1 MNKAKYTLKNWTIT
15 KTVRGEFVS
24 GTVTDTNRHTTMPV
38 GSRITSAKLTC
49 KTGKTVF
56 TEHAIYTLA

>member
-1 MNKAKYTLKNWTIT
+1 MSKAKYTLKNWTVTQTI
-15 KTVRGEFVS
+15 RGEFVS
-24 GTVTDTNRHTTMPV
+24 GTITETNRPSSMPV